1 MNRKIAENTYYIG
14 MNDRTTHRFERLWSI
29 RRGVSYNSYIV
40 ADEKI
45 AVIDTVE
52 ASCAATFCKNI
63 EAATAGRPVD
73 YLIVNHME
81 PDHSGSIATLR
92 QRYPEMKIVGNAKTL
107 QMINGYYGIEDGLME
122 VADGDTLS
130 LGQDSLTFYMAP
142 MVHWPET
149 MVTYSNNTKTLF
161 AGDAF
166 GCFGALDGGITD
178 EQLQFEDYYD
188 EMVRYYACIVGK
200 YGAPVQK
207 ALQKLAP
214 LEIKTIAPTHG
225 PVWKCSIDKV
235 VKAYDELSRYAA
247 QRGVVVAYGS
257 MYGNT
262 ASLCEEVACS
272 LREQGVEK
280 IKIYDLS
287 SADLSEV
294 LRDIFLYRGLVIAS
308 PTYNNELFPPVREL
322 LDSIAER
329 TVKGRLFGFIG
340 SYTWASAALKRCLEM
355 AEKHKWEVLPCA
367 IEQKQSRLSVSDES
381 IEDFAKK
388 FAETL

>member
-1 MNRKIAENTYYIG
+1 MGSEN
-14 MNDRTTHRFERLWSI
+14 
-29 RRGVSYNSYIV
+29 
-40 ADEKI
+40 
-45 AVIDTVE
+45 
-52 ASCAATFCKNI
+52 
-63 EAATAGRPVD
+63 
-73 YLIVNHME
+73 
-81 PDHSGSIATLR
+81 
-92 QRYPEMKIVGNAKTL
+92 
-107 QMINGYYGIEDGLME
+107 
-122 VADGDTLS
+122 
-130 LGQDSLTFYMAP
+130 LTFYLAP

-149 MVTYSNNTKTLF
+149 MVTYGNVAKILF
-161 AGDAF
+161 SGDAF
-166 GCFGALDGGITD
+166 GCFGALDGGVTD
-178 EQLQFEDYYD
+178 EELSFEDYYD

-225 PVWKCSIDKV
+225 PVWKRSIDKV
-235 VKAYDELSRYAA
+235 VKTYDELSRYAA